1 MTGYIMAG
9 ILAVVAF
16 LCVSDLIRSLGPSEA
31 PKQRVQTPKQAVQAR
46 RTHVVLSLG
55 DDGETP
61 CPRRQGI
68 PSPDNIRGARD
79 ARGDFSAIGAQHT
92 AD

>member
-31 PKQRVQTPKQAVQAR
+31 PKHRVQAPKQAVQAR

-61 CPRRQGI
+61 CPRRYGV
-68 PSPDNIRGARD
+68 PPPDDARR
-79 ARGDFSAIGAQHT
+79 ARGDFSPIGAQHT